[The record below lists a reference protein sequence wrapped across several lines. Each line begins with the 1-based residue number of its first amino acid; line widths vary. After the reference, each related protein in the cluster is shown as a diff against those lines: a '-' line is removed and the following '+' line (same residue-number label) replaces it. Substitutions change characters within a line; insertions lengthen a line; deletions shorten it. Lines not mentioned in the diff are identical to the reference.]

1 MEEKKTPDKGKLL
14 LKSYAMSLLSLMLCV
29 TMLVGTTYAWFTS
42 DVTTGS
48 NEIQVGTLKVD
59 MVKKNADN
67 TVEPI
72 GGKTN
77 LFGSGTAKW
86 EPGATWFETIQ
97 VKNYGDLAFDYTL
110 RFNTVGQEI
119 ANIDT
124 VGKYIDVY
132 VTTNGADCKNTEDI
146 LTKWVRVGTLADVV
160 RHNML
165 LTSGSWVPNPEKEN
179 VCIVDTVS
187 IALHMPTSFT
197 GFDGKTDLMGK
208 TLSGFGLRMTA
219 TQKIHETDGFGDDGY
234 YDQGASTKLL
244 AGTPAELAAAFQ
256 DGMDVK
262 LTNNISLDADTTLTV
277 KKGAKMVLD
286 LNGFGISATSNTI
299 GANRE
304 LFLVMGNLTVTDTAP
319 ATATVATAGAE
330 PAIARGITYQ
340 HTGANMKWDKMS
352 TIFDVTDGGVLTLNN
367 VKCENLGGT
376 DMNFVAHLNNW
387 GEASLYANNAYLKA
401 PYCVIRA
408 FNSGYDMNNVV
419 VRNSTLKADNMAFWV
434 HNYHGDLDSSLHSAE
449 AIDAR
454 LNINI
459 LNGTN
464 TIQGKIR
471 YGFGTAEVPY
481 IAKTVSTADELEA
494 ALTTNAKEID
504 ITLANSIDYD
514 LGTGKT
520 LGGSATETITIKG
533 LGQDVT
539 TLNLTST
546 YRNYFNSNAALKLQD
561 LTLTHAQT
569 GSHFYDYTMH
579 FNCDLVAE
587 NVRFGKPILINS
599 GVKAQM
605 SNIAMDLDKN
615 ITYYAMFIMAGADVT
630 IDKANIG
637 AQRGLKIA
645 DEDVTD
651 PQITNLF
658 VKNAVFNTTKKA
670 AILVTSTAGANVTLE
685 NVDISNVAADATHA
699 VWVDE
704 ARAAYF
710 DAVTVT
716 GGAKAQE

>member
-97 VKNYGDLAFDYTL
+97 ILNHGDLAFDYAL
-110 RFNTVGQEI
+110 YISTVIENPQNVEL
-119 ANIDT
+119 

-132 VTTNGADCKNTEDI
+132 VTTNNADGATLQDI
-146 LTKWVRVGTLADVV
+146 LTKWVRLGTLADVV
-160 RHNML
+160 KNNVM
-165 LTSGSWVPNPEKEN
+165 LTSGSCTDAGSAEGKVIDEVK
-179 VCIVDTVS
+179 
-187 IALHMPTSFT
+187 IALHMPTTVT
-197 GFDGKTDLMGK
+197 GVDANGNNIIMGK
-208 TLSGFGLRMTA
+208 NLSGFGLRLNA
-219 TQKIHETDGFGDDGY
+219 TQKLHETDGFGIG

-256 DGMDVK
+256 AGMDVK

-277 KKGAKMVLD
+277 NKGAKMVLD

-304 LFLVMGNLTVTDTAP
+304 LFLVKGNLTVTDTAP

-340 HTGANMKWDKMS
+340 HTGANMEWNAMS
-352 TIFDVTDGGVLTLNN
+352 TIFDVTAGGVLTLNN

-401 PYCVIRA
+401 PYCAIRV

-419 VRNSTLKADNMAFWV
+419 ATNSTIESGNRALWV
-434 HNYHGDLDSSLHSAE
+434 HNYTEVDFGASYDKE
-449 AIDAR
+449 VIDAR
-454 LNINI
+454 LNINV
-459 LNGTN
+459 LNDTN
-464 TIQGKIR
+464 TVIGQVR
-471 YGFGTAEVPY
+471 YGYKNAIVTRPVNNAQELANAMSLGGTVLLRDDIVMDPAAGPVEIP
-481 IAKTVSTADELEA
+481 AGNTVVLELDGHKITATHTE
-494 ALTTNAKEID
+494 TTNAVIIGND
-504 ITLANSIDYD
+504 
-514 LGTGKT
+514 G
-520 LGGSATETITIKG
+520 
-533 LGQDVT
+533 
-539 TLNLTST
+539 NLT
-546 YRNYFNSNAALKLQD
+546 
-561 LTLTHAQT
+561 
-569 GSHFYDYTMH
+569 
-579 FNCDLVAE
+579 
-587 NVRFGKPILINS
+587 IN
-599 GVKAQM
+599 GEGE
-605 SNIAMDLDKN
+605 IA
-615 ITYYAMFIMAGADVT
+615 ITYTGTPDNN
-630 IDKANIG
+630 KAVNAISN
-637 AQRGLKIA
+637 RGVLTVNGGK
-645 DEDVTD
+645 
-651 PQITNLF
+651 
-658 VKNAVFNTTKKA
+658 
-670 AILVTSTAGANVTLE
+670 
-685 NVDISNVAADATHA
+685 ISNVGNGNQIGYAIDCYNGAVLTVNGGEIVASGSSYYDGIRLFCGANETLVTINGGKISSVWAQNPSANKATA
-699 VWVDE
+699 VNGTVVVNGGE
-704 ARAAYF
+704 IATVYYENYTTVKVLPSVAT
-710 DAVTVT
+710 TVT
-716 GGAKAQE
+716 PYGAGSDNTTSAAEGGYTVYSFVH